1 MRWLCLLLLWPAVAL
16 ANPKLAIIIDDLGY
30 HRTRGEAITNL
41 PAPVT
46 CAIIPQTPWGPH
58 LAEQAA
64 AQGKEVMIHLPMAT
78 GARRLDK
85 GGLGESVTQSQLV
98 NTVREAF
105 IRIPQARGLNNHMG
119 SILTAEPEPM
129 RWLMQELALQHYFFI
144 DSRTTPESVALDM
157 AQQHGLRTAGRD
169 VFLDNERDLLSMNRQ
184 FNQALRIARQ
194 KGSAILI
201 GHPYPETITYLE
213 NVLPLLEQAG
223 IEVVPASSLLKAP
236 PITTASTSSNTMGAK
251 STKKAED
258 QAEDPDA

>member
-1 MRWLCLLLLWPAVAL
+1 MKWLWLFLVWPSLAM

-30 HRTRGEAITNL
+30 HRSRGEAVATL

-58 LAEQAA
+58 LAEQAVSH
-64 AQGKEVMIHLPMAT
+64 GKEVMIHLPMAT

-85 GGLGESVTQSQLV
+85 GGLEETMTRAEMIR
-98 NTVREAF
+98 TVREAF

-119 SILTAEPEPM
+119 SILTAEAEPM
-129 RWLMQELALQHYFFI
+129 RWLMQELAMQRYFFI
-144 DSRTTPESVALDM
+144 DSRTTPESVALDV
-157 AQQHGLRTAGRD
+157 AHQHGLRSAGRD

-223 IEVVPASSLLKAP
+223 IDVVPASSLLETP
-236 PITTASTSSNTMGAK
+236 PITTAS
-251 STKKAED
+251 KKPEAQPE
-258 QAEDPDA
+258 EPDA